1 MLSWWCWSHC
11 LLWRPLGRPTHCSRP
26 PSQASTW
33 INDFAILPENVF
45 SGSQQFHYST
55 NGLNPVWPDWVIY
68 WTLGKFSK
76 PLATINLPKSPTFLG
91 NFCKGVKIYPFS
103 SEISFGQLH
112 THLAIFFWSH
122 WLNRCLKEIGHLP
135 RTTFILQN
143 YKITKILRAVVVA
156 QLVERSLPMPEIRG
170 SNFIY
175 YQLY

>member
-76 PLATINLPKSPTFLG
+76 PLATINLSKSLTFLV
-91 NFCKGVKIYPFS
+91 NFCKVVKIYNFS
-103 SEISFGQLH
+103 LLGNLNR
-112 THLAIFFWSH
+112 HLAFCFWSH
-122 WLNRCLKEIGHLP
+122 CSLHWHSFLKCFSYFRESDRDELKSAAQYFSWLIYPK
-135 RTTFILQN
+135 
-143 YKITKILRAVVVA
+143 KIK
-156 QLVERSLPMPEIRG
+156 SKK
-170 SNFIY
+170 
-175 YQLY
+175 